1 MKHLK
6 RNRFILIIFALTAS
20 LLGCK
25 QRSLN
30 EAEIAL
36 VAKAENNWERR
47 AKEEFDMLKNPVT
60 GKIPEGIRQAEL
72 LEAATIPLKEEISL
86 LGGNAYTFQGPN
98 NLGGRCRAVA
108 YDMRFNGG
116 ANRVVL
122 AGGVSGGMFRS
133 TDAGANWTR
142 VSSLSNLH
150 SVTSVAQD
158 PRPGFQDTWY
168 FGTGENLGN
177 SAGAGGSAFY
187 YGYGIFKST
196 DNGTTWTQLAATAP
210 GSQFSFDSRFDLVS
224 KIVVNP
230 VNGDVY
236 AATLNSIS
244 MSTNGGTSWN
254 TDLGA
259 FGGNSTGITDVVVTT
274 TGIVYASING
284 LGSASASNQGVWR
297 KAGGIWTRIA
307 EGTTPAPTWW
317 NTGTNL
323 GRIVLATVPGN
334 ANQIYALYFNGITS
348 SCAGTATPEAELGF
362 YDHATATWTD
372 LSANLPNEPGCSD
385 GNDPFAVQGGY
396 DLVIAVK
403 PDNPAVVFIG
413 GTNAYRSTDGFTT
426 PNNTTRIGGYAS
438 AGGYALYPNH
448 HADVHAF
455 AFMPNNPNM
464 MLCGTDGGLHEGDI
478 TAFSV
483 SWVNR
488 NTNFTTFQYY
498 YAAIDPTAGSDKYI
512 GGTQDNGTNYRKD
525 GNNAHVQTLGGDG
538 VSVGISNN
546 NTDHYVG
553 TQRGNVY
560 RKEPDVDNNFINA
573 TLTPPGLSASR
584 LFVTLFHLDPD
595 NSTVLYYADFNE
607 IWRNTRADTVPFNA
621 AAADRMKEMTGVAA
635 TLGSTSIRSF
645 ATSRGAY
652 NAATSKL
659 YFGTNDGRVFR
670 LDNPRDADLTA
681 FPVVINNGSG
691 MPAGAIM
698 GIGVNPR
705 NADTIVATI
714 ANYSTTSIWFCG
726 NATSVNPTWTAI
738 EGNLTL
744 PSIRSAAIV
753 VNSNSVEYYVGTS
766 TGLYSTAN
774 LNGNATQWVKEG
786 ADIIGNA
793 VVVDLKLRP
802 ADNKLLIATHGNGLF
817 TTDAILPVKLSTF
830 KGQIVKGKSE
840 LNWITQTETNNRGF
854 DIEKSTDGRNFN
866 RIGFVAGMGTSTMR
880 NSYSFTD
887 PAVLQ
892 RVQYFR
898 LKQLDRNGRYTY
910 SQVVKLT
917 QDGMPLQLTHVVNPA
932 TTNLIFTLNDAPR
945 QAIQVTLL
953 DAAGRAVLKQGMP
966 GTNSNVFRLNIANLP
981 NGIYTLWLQGDG
993 LKETRRIIK
1002 QL

>member
-1 MKHLK
+1 MKHLVP
-6 RNRFILIIFALTAS
+6 NGF
-20 LLGCK
+20 LLVLLVLSATLWGCN
-25 QRSLN
+25 QRSINKEEDQLF
-30 EAEIAL
+30 E
-36 VAKAENNWERR
+36 KAESNWERR

-72 LEAATIPLKEEISL
+72 LEAATIPLKEEVSL
-86 LGGNAYTFQGPN
+86 MGGNSYTFQGPN
-98 NLGGRCRAVA
+98 NFGGRCRAVA
-108 YDMRFNGG
+108 YDARFDGG
-116 ANRVVL
+116 GNRVVL

-133 TDAGANWTR
+133 TDGGANWTR
-142 VSSLSNLH
+142 VSSLNNIH
-150 SVTSVAQD
+150 SVTAVAQD

-177 SAGAGGSAFY
+177 SAGASGAAFY
-187 YGYGIFKST
+187 YGHGIFKST
-196 DNGTTWTQLAATAP
+196 DNGITWTQLAATAG
-210 GSQFSFDSRFDLVS
+210 GSQFSFDSRFDVVS

-259 FGGNSTGITDVVVTT
+259 FGGNSNGITDVVVTS
-274 TGIVYASING
+274 TGIVYAAING
-284 LGSASASNQGVWR
+284 RGLAPATDQGVWR
-297 KAGGIWTRIA
+297 KEAGIWTRIA
-307 EGTTPAPTWW
+307 EGTTPVPAWW
-317 NTGTNL
+317 NTGSSL

-334 ANQIYALYFNGITS
+334 ANQIYALYYNGVTS

-362 YDHATATWTD
+362 YDHSTTTWTD
-372 LSANLPNEPGCSD
+372 LSANLPNEGGCSD
-385 GNDPFAVQGGY
+385 GNDPFAVQSGY

-403 PDNPAVVFIG
+403 PDNPSVVFIG

-426 PNNTTRIGGYAS
+426 PNNTTRIGGYTS

-455 AFMPNNPNM
+455 AFMPSNPNM

-525 GNNAHVQTLGGDG
+525 GNNSHVQTFGGDG

-546 NTDHYVG
+546 NLAHYVG
-553 TQRGNVY
+553 SQNGNVY
-560 RKEPDVDNNFINA
+560 RKGPNVANNSFNA

-595 NSTVLYYADFNE
+595 NSTILYYADFNE
-607 IWRNTRADTVPFNA
+607 IWRNTRADTVPLNA
-621 AAADRMKEMTGVAA
+621 LSADRMKEMTSVASA
-635 TLGSTSIRSF
+635 LGSVSIRSF

-652 NAATSKL
+652 NPATSKL

-670 LDNPRDADLTA
+670 LDDPRDAAPAT

-705 NADTIVATI
+705 NADTILATI
-714 ANYSTTSIWFCG
+714 ANYGTTSIWFCG

-753 VNSNSVEYYVGTS
+753 INSDYVEYYVGTT
-766 TGLYSTAN
+766 TGLYSCAN
-774 LNGNATQWVKEG
+774 LNGNSTVWLKEG
-786 ADIIGNA
+786 AGTIGNA
-793 VVVDLKLRP
+793 VVVDIKLRTS
-802 ADNKLLIATHGNGLF
+802 DNRLLIATHGNGLF
-817 TTDAILPVKLSTF
+817 TTDAILPVRLGTF
-830 KGQIVKGKSE
+830 NGQIVKGKSE
-840 LNWITQTETNNRGF
+840 LNWVTQTETNNRGF
-854 DIEKSTDGRNFN
+854 DIEKSTDGRIFN
-866 RIGFVAGMGTSTMR
+866 RIGFVAGMGNSTLR

-887 PAVLQ
+887 PAKLE
-892 RVQYFR
+892 RVQYYR
-898 LKQLDRNGRYTY
+898 LKQLDRNGRATH

-917 QDGMPLQLTHVVNPA
+917 QDGMPLQLSHVVNPA
-932 TTNLIFTLNDAPR
+932 TTNLIFTLNDAPK

-953 DAAGRAVLKQGMP
+953 DGAGRAVLKQAMP
-966 GTNSNVFRLNIANLP
+966 GNNSNVFRLNIANLP
-981 NGIYTLWLQGDG
+981 NGVYTLWLQGEG
-993 LKETRRIIK
+993 LKETRRVVK
-1002 QL
+1002 QM

>member
-1 MKHLK
+1 M
-6 RNRFILIIFALTAS
+6 
-20 LLGCK
+20 
-25 QRSLN
+25 
-30 EAEIAL
+30 
-36 VAKAENNWERR
+36 
-47 AKEEFDMLKNPVT
+47 
-60 GKIPEGIRQAEL
+60 
-72 LEAATIPLKEEISL
+72 
-86 LGGNAYTFQGPN
+86 
-98 NLGGRCRAVA
+98 
-108 YDMRFNGG
+108 
-116 ANRVVL
+116 
-122 AGGVSGGMFRS
+122 
-133 TDAGANWTR
+133 
-142 VSSLSNLH
+142 
-150 SVTSVAQD
+150 
-158 PRPGFQDTWY
+158 
-168 FGTGENLGN
+168 
-177 SAGAGGSAFY
+177 
-187 YGYGIFKST
+187 
-196 DNGTTWTQLAATAP
+196 
-210 GSQFSFDSRFDLVS
+210 
-224 KIVVNP
+224 
-230 VNGDVY
+230 
-236 AATLNSIS
+236 
-244 MSTNGGTSWN
+244 
-254 TDLGA
+254 
-259 FGGNSTGITDVVVTT
+259 
-274 TGIVYASING
+274 
-284 LGSASASNQGVWR
+284 
-297 KAGGIWTRIA
+297 
-307 EGTTPAPTWW
+307 
-317 NTGTNL
+317 
-323 GRIVLATVPGN
+323 
-334 ANQIYALYFNGITS
+334 
-348 SCAGTATPEAELGF
+348 
-362 YDHATATWTD
+362 
-372 LSANLPNEPGCSD
+372 
-385 GNDPFAVQGGY
+385 
-396 DLVIAVK
+396 
-403 PDNPAVVFIG
+403 
-413 GTNAYRSTDGFTT
+413 
-426 PNNTTRIGGYAS
+426 
-438 AGGYALYPNH
+438 
-448 HADVHAF
+448 
-455 AFMPNNPNM
+455 
-464 MLCGTDGGLHEGDI
+464 
-478 TAFSV
+478 
-483 SWVNR
+483 
-488 NTNFTTFQYY
+488 
-498 YAAIDPTAGSDKYI
+498 
-512 GGTQDNGTNYRKD
+512 
-525 GNNAHVQTLGGDG
+525 
-538 VSVGISNN
+538 
-546 NTDHYVG
+546 
-553 TQRGNVY
+553 Y

-670 LDNPRDADLTA
+670 LDNPRDTDLAA

-691 MPAGAIM
+691 MPSGAIM

-705 NADTIVATI
+705 NADTIVAAI
-714 ANYSTTSIWFCG
+714 ANYGITNIWFCG

-744 PSIRSAAIV
+744 PSIRSAAIL
-753 VNSNSVEYYVGTS
+753 VNSNNVEYYVGTS

-917 QDGMPLQLTHVVNPA
+917 QDGMPLQLTSVVNPA
-932 TTNLIFTLNDAPR
+932 TTNLIFILNDAPR

-966 GTNSNVFRLNIANLP
+966 GANSNVFRLNIAKLP